1 MYKINLTDL
10 FPKRE
15 TGYNIRNRNNSF
27 FNCKTVTFKYSF
39 SLFTIEAWYSL
50 DPTII
55 NSKSLELFKSKLLA
69 FLGPVQR
76 SIDRVFHPQVL
87 NSTTLGKSHLK
98 NTDLDIT

>member
-1 MYKINLTDL
+1 MKLV
-10 FPKRE
+10 R
-15 TGYNIRNRNNSF
+15 NIRNRNNSF

-76 SIDRVFHPQVL
+76 SIDRVFHPQVPKFL
-87 NSTTLGKSHLK
+87 TRLRLARVT
-98 NTDLDIT
+98 

>member
-1 MYKINLTDL
+1 MKLV
-10 FPKRE
+10 R
-15 TGYNIRNRNNSF
+15 NIRNRNNSF

-55 NSKSLELFKSKLLA
+55 NSKSLELFESKLLA

-76 SIDRVFHPQVL
+76 SIDRVFHPQVPKFL
-87 NSTTLGKSHLK
+87 TRLRLARVT
-98 NTDLDIT
+98 